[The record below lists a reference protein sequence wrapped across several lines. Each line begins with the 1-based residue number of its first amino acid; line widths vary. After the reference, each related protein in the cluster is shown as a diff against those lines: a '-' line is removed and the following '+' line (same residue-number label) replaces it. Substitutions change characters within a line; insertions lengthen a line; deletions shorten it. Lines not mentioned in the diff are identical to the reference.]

1 MENTVKALLAE
12 IKEIPEL
19 AKNLS
24 NDVDIM
30 NEVGLDSLQ
39 TVTFLFK
46 LEEAFGIEID
56 FENFDYAD
64 LSSIKCLCDALRVYQ
79 QTANATRTEA

>member
-46 LEEAFGIEID
+46 LEEAGEDINNEKEEPLYISYEIIAGSR
-56 FENFDYAD
+56 YKI
-64 LSSIKCLCDALRVYQ
+64 SI
-79 QTANATRTEA
+79 